1 MKHAKTLIFLFV
13 LFFSSNGFAQKM
25 NNKSIDKILKT
36 QVDSIQGSNGFWQ
49 FMYKDRFMLLLT
61 DENNNRM
68 RIVSPVVEVK
78 ELTQELMLASL
89 AANFHT
95 ALDVKYALSEEV
107 LWSVFIHP
115 LKELSDEQLT
125 DALSQVYSAAEN
137 FGTTFSSTDLVF
149 PGSAGDGEKEEEK
162 PKEKKM

>member
-1 MKHAKTLIFLFV
+1 MPYLQ
-13 LFFSSNGFAQKM
+13 AQKM

-36 QVDSIQGSNGFWQ
+36 SVDSIQGSNGFWQ
-49 FMYKDRFMLLLT
+49 FLYKDRLMILLT
-61 DENNNRM
+61 DESNNRM
-68 RIVSPVVEVK
+68 RVVSPVIEFK
-78 ELTQELMLASL
+78 DLTKELMLASL

-115 LKELSDEQLT
+115 LKELSDDQLKN
-125 DALSQVYSAAEN
+125 ALLQVYNAAEN

-149 PGSAGDGEKEEEK
+149 PGSEGEQAPFEEK
-162 PKEKKM
+162 AKEKKM